1 MASTPISATGNRRF
15 GRDAGVSLVE
25 AMVALVIIGLI
36 VGTVVVLAPGPGR
49 RTQTEAERL
58 AARISFAAEESIVVN
73 RTLALVVTNEGY
85 GFERLEDNGW
95 TPAEQSSP
103 LGFRAWPS
111 EIEARVDQVE
121 GADDA
126 RVARFDAIGGATP
139 VTVVL
144 SGAGARWSVVVDAQG
159 GVDVAQAN

>member
-1 MASTPISATGNRRF
+1 MASTPISVTGNKRLKH
-15 GRDAGVSLVE
+15 DAGVSLVE

-36 VGTVVVLAPGPGR
+36 VGAVVVLAPGPGQ

-58 AARISFAAEESIVVN
+58 AARISFAAEESVVVN
-73 RTLALVVTNEGY
+73 RTLALLVTNEGY

-95 TPAEQSSP
+95 TPEEQRSP

-111 EIEARVDQVE
+111 EIEARVEQSDAP
-121 GADDA
+121 GDA

-144 SGAGARWSVVVDAQG
+144 SGYGARWSVVVDAQG
-159 GVDVAQAN
+159 GVDVARAD